1 MKTDNLV
8 VVLLVAIVLVSCS
21 PTPVSLPAINPSLTL
36 ENTSVPVSTATPIPQ
51 PEWVYLSDMQPNL
64 AQVGFWSYAIGKY
77 PASEGSM
84 VEGQVIHND
93 DKTYPHGLFVS
104 APSNV
109 RYELNGDYQSFKSE
123 IFIDPSMICATDG
136 ALFQVYLDS
145 EMIYSEHVAAP
156 TSSDSN
162 MPKLV
167 NLDIHGGK
175 ILLLHTDPGENADM
189 ACDATIWGE
198 PALLTDPM
206 PAPAIPANAPLEQQ
220 PELARE
226 LKRFTNAMRAAGAI
240 EADRSISF
248 SDVQVAN
255 FKDLNGETF
264 EAAFVHLDP
273 DPAQGG
279 EAFERD
285 YPLLVNEDGQ
295 WKKVG
300 LRFWAEANKMGIA
313 LPLIANDS
321 ELDDPTYSLK
331 LLSDNATQ
339 IVLYVDISPDHLFS
353 DFKSKDWQQVVDNW
367 ELVNQQLDQGI
378 LPDGF
383 TYHWEGADRVLA
395 LADELNMDVRIGE
408 ILPTAS
414 AVPEEIIEGQFNH
427 DQLENLFEF
436 MLKVPM
442 IKYRD
447 RVKTWLVVTEATGWL
462 SSGSGPEKS
471 WGFPFL
477 QLGGVDIME
486 RAYGWA
492 HETSPDATLI
502 LTDDHILLNKMV
514 SDFGSTQPHWN
525 NVFFKTVTE
534 LKDRNAP
541 IDAIDIENNFWIYN
555 PPDMEFM
562 RSQLQHVQ
570 ELGYSIYAPEVTVLT
585 SEEFPWTSMQS
596 QKEVQVSNPVAA
608 QALIYQQTLQVY
620 LDLGI
625 QWFGLGGISDR
636 FSFWRY
642 SEFPETH
649 AMILDYN
656 QQPKAAYYLLVSTFY
671 AHLKDR

>member
-1 MKTDNLV
+1 
-8 VVLLVAIVLVSCS
+8 
-21 PTPVSLPAINPSLTL
+21 
-36 ENTSVPVSTATPIPQ
+36 
-51 PEWVYLSDMQPNL
+51 
-64 AQVGFWSYAIGKY
+64 
-77 PASEGSM
+77 
-84 VEGQVIHND
+84 
-93 DKTYPHGLFVS
+93 
-104 APSNV
+104 
-109 RYELNGDYQSFKSE
+109 
-123 IFIDPSMICATDG
+123 
-136 ALFQVYLDS
+136 
-145 EMIYSEHVAAP
+145 
-156 TSSDSN
+156 
-162 MPKLV
+162 
-167 NLDIHGGK
+167 
-175 ILLLHTDPGENADM
+175 
-189 ACDATIWGE
+189 
-198 PALLTDPM
+198 
-206 PAPAIPANAPLEQQ
+206 
-220 PELARE
+220 
-226 LKRFTNAMRAAGAI
+226 
-240 EADRSISF
+240 
-248 SDVQVAN
+248 
-255 FKDLNGETF
+255 
-264 EAAFVHLDP
+264 
-273 DPAQGG
+273 
-279 EAFERD
+279 
-285 YPLLVNEDGQ
+285 
-295 WKKVG
+295 
-300 LRFWAEANKMGIA
+300 
-313 LPLIANDS
+313 
-321 ELDDPTYSLK
+321 
-331 LLSDNATQ
+331 
-339 IVLYVDISPDHLFS
+339 
-353 DFKSKDWQQVVDNW
+353 
-367 ELVNQQLDQGI
+367 
-378 LPDGF
+378 
-383 TYHWEGADRVLA
+383 
-395 LADELNMDVRIGE
+395 
-408 ILPTAS
+408 
-414 AVPEEIIEGQFNH
+414 
-427 DQLENLFEF
+427 
-436 MLKVPM
+436 M